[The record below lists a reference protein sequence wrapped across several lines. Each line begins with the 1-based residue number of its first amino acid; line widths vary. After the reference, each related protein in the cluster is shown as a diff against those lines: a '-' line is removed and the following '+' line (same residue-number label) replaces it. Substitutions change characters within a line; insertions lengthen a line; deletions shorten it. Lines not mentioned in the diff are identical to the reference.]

1 MCQGPARHPP
11 RGLET
16 AHAGGAVVDVVLV
29 VLVVVVAFGGGD
41 VAGVG
46 DAGPVLDTDGSG
58 DATMGVT
65 GTAAGTAAGCAA
77 GAAGAVVEVA
87 HAAGTGD
94 SDSGVAL
101 ASCCT
106 TLCGAP

>member
-1 MCQGPARHPP
+1 
-11 RGLET
+11 LET

-29 VLVVVVAFGGGD
+29 VLVVVVVLVAGD
-41 VAGVG
+41 VVGVV

-58 DATMGVT
+58 GVTTGAT

-77 GAAGAVVEVA
+77 GADGGAVVEVA
-87 HAAGTGD
+87 RAAGTGD

-101 ASCCT
+101 PSCCT